1 MIVCMATMSS
11 ELFSGSESARID
23 DRGAAVLPSN
33 YGSAP
38 QVTVVDAR
46 SVNGN
51 LG

>member
-1 MIVCMATMSS
+1 MATMSS

-23 DRGAAVLPSN
+23 DRGAAILPSN

-51 LG
+51 FG